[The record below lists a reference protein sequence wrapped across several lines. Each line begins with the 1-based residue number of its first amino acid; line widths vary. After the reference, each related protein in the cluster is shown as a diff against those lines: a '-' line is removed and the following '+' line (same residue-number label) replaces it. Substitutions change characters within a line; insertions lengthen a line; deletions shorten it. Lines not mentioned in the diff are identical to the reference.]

1 MDLGL
6 GLFYYTLIVLLAV
19 ILTAATC
26 LASYLVTRN
35 KTYRYAFAGFLF
47 YFFDVALVFQDDFLM
62 QRASDASVSPFFIGS
77 PVASVLVGGGALIS
91 FWLVLCEY
99 LEEDRPAVRWIP
111 GAAFVLASF
120 AVLLLAPEGNGQ
132 MFLFYSM
139 REAML
144 YAMLVYLAA
153 RYIGTRDDVL
163 RLRMR
168 RHRALYGAL
177 WALVT
182 CVLLENVV
190 FLLVVDPHAI
200 AGQRLPFFPERNFA
214 EHLFGGAPAQTEVID
229 KIGRPIG
236 ASAVSNGVAITA
248 DAVIGDNEHCVAVF
262 SIARTDG
269 MPIEGVDTIL
279 DKSFTTVFTGAQ
291 LFRVGNTKVGPEY
304 CFYDADPSD
313 NSVQCIVKM
322 TSFIGGDSFIGKIM
336 HVELGDLA
344 TGEMTADGKTTL
356 PSLQTVIEG
365 SWDMSFPLNYEDASI
380 ELSAGQ
386 RTKLD
391 GIGVAI
397 DSVVLSPIAIVVEYT
412 ADEPLLT
419 K

>member
-182 CVLLENVV
+182 CVLLESRVPAGHRPACDRRSEAALLPRAQLRRERARAVLRLRRLHERVAQPVATTYRTAHAGRRIARDVHRPESRSLRGRATVV
-190 FLLVVDPHAI
+190 EARGRGAATRA
-200 AGQRLPFFPERNFA
+200 AGQGQPEHRHIHASCA
-214 EHLFGGAPAQTEVID
+214 EHRQGAHAPYPPE
-229 KIGRPIG
+229 GR
-236 ASAVSNGVAITA
+236 
-248 DAVIGDNEHCVAVF
+248 
-262 SIARTDG
+262 
-269 MPIEGVDTIL
+269 
-279 DKSFTTVFTGAQ
+279 
-291 LFRVGNTKVGPEY
+291 
-304 CFYDADPSD
+304 
-313 NSVQCIVKM
+313 
-322 TSFIGGDSFIGKIM
+322 
-336 HVELGDLA
+336 
-344 TGEMTADGKTTL
+344 
-356 PSLQTVIEG
+356 
-365 SWDMSFPLNYEDASI
+365 
-380 ELSAGQ
+380 AG
-386 RTKLD
+386 
-391 GIGVAI
+391 
-397 DSVVLSPIAIVVEYT
+397 
-412 ADEPLLT
+412 
-419 K
+419 

>member
-120 AVLLLAPEGNGQ
+120 A
-132 MFLFYSM
+132 
-139 REAML
+139 
-144 YAMLVYLAA
+144 
-153 RYIGTRDDVL
+153 
-163 RLRMR
+163 
-168 RHRALYGAL
+168 L

-214 EHLFGGAPAQTEVID
+214 ENALVLCCGFAACTSAWRSLSLRRTEPPTQGGASLETFIDQNLAAYAAARQLSKREAEVLRLVLLG
-229 KIGRPIG
+229 K
-236 ASAVSNGVAITA
+236 
-248 DAVIGDNEHCVAVF
+248 DNQNIATSMHLAPSTVKVHMHHILQKAERANRKELIQDFWEF
-262 SIARTDG
+262 S
-269 MPIEGVDTIL
+269 
-279 DKSFTTVFTGAQ
+279 
-291 LFRVGNTKVGPEY
+291 
-304 CFYDADPSD
+304 
-313 NSVQCIVKM
+313 
-322 TSFIGGDSFIGKIM
+322 
-336 HVELGDLA
+336 
-344 TGEMTADGKTTL
+344 
-356 PSLQTVIEG
+356 
-365 SWDMSFPLNYEDASI
+365 
-380 ELSAGQ
+380 
-386 RTKLD
+386 
-391 GIGVAI
+391 
-397 DSVVLSPIAIVVEYT
+397 
-412 ADEPLLT
+412 
-419 K
+419 

>member
-62 QRASDASVSPFFIGS
+62 QRASDASASPFFIGS

-91 FWLVLCEY
+91 FWLVLSEY

-190 FLLVVDPHAI
+190 FLLVIDPHAI

-214 EHLFGGAPAQTEVID
+214 ENALVLCCGFAACTSAWRSLLATTYRTAHAGRRIARDVHRPESRSLRSRATVVEARGRGATTRAAGQ
-229 KIGRPIG
+229 GRPEHRHIHASCAEHRQG
-236 ASAVSNGVAITA
+236 AHA
-248 DAVIGDNEHCVAVF
+248 
-262 SIARTDG
+262 
-269 MPIEGVDTIL
+269 PYPPEG
-279 DKSFTTVFTGAQ
+279 
-291 LFRVGNTKVGPEY
+291 R
-304 CFYDADPSD
+304 
-313 NSVQCIVKM
+313 
-322 TSFIGGDSFIGKIM
+322 
-336 HVELGDLA
+336 
-344 TGEMTADGKTTL
+344 
-356 PSLQTVIEG
+356 
-365 SWDMSFPLNYEDASI
+365 
-380 ELSAGQ
+380 AG
-386 RTKLD
+386 
-391 GIGVAI
+391 
-397 DSVVLSPIAIVVEYT
+397 
-412 ADEPLLT
+412 
-419 K
+419 

>member
-200 AGQRLPFFPERNFA
+200 AGQRLRSRRSSTRISQP
-214 EHLFGGAPAQTEVID
+214 T
-229 KIGRPIG
+229 RPRDSCR
-236 ASAVSNGVAITA
+236 SARPRCCDS
-248 DAVIGDNEHCVAVF
+248 CCW
-262 SIARTDG
+262 ARTTRTS
-269 MPIEGVDTIL
+269 PHPCILRRAPSRCTCTISSRRPSGL
-279 DKSFTTVFTGAQ
+279 TARSLSRIF
-291 LFRVGNTKVGPEY
+291 GNSPRRFARAVRIRPARSY
-304 CFYDADPSD
+304 C
-313 NSVQCIVKM
+313 
-322 TSFIGGDSFIGKIM
+322 
-336 HVELGDLA
+336 
-344 TGEMTADGKTTL
+344 
-356 PSLQTVIEG
+356 
-365 SWDMSFPLNYEDASI
+365 
-380 ELSAGQ
+380 
-386 RTKLD
+386 R
-391 GIGVAI
+391 
-397 DSVVLSPIAIVVEYT
+397 
-412 ADEPLLT
+412 
-419 K
+419 

>member
-62 QRASDASVSPFFIGS
+62 QRASYASVSPFFIGS

-111 GAAFVLASF
+111 GAAFVLTSF

-214 EHLFGGAPAQTEVID
+214 ENALAYAAARQLSKREAEVLRLVLLGKDNQNIATSMHLAPSTVKVHMHHILQKAERANRKELIQDFWE
-229 KIGRPIG
+229 
-236 ASAVSNGVAITA
+236 
-248 DAVIGDNEHCVAVF
+248 F
-262 SIARTDG
+262 S
-269 MPIEGVDTIL
+269 
-279 DKSFTTVFTGAQ
+279 
-291 LFRVGNTKVGPEY
+291 
-304 CFYDADPSD
+304 
-313 NSVQCIVKM
+313 
-322 TSFIGGDSFIGKIM
+322 
-336 HVELGDLA
+336 
-344 TGEMTADGKTTL
+344 
-356 PSLQTVIEG
+356 
-365 SWDMSFPLNYEDASI
+365 
-380 ELSAGQ
+380 
-386 RTKLD
+386 
-391 GIGVAI
+391 
-397 DSVVLSPIAIVVEYT
+397 
-412 ADEPLLT
+412 
-419 K
+419 

>member
-111 GAAFVLASF
+111 GAAFVLTSF

-214 EHLFGGAPAQTEVID
+214 ENALVCAAASPPARARGAACRYDAPN
-229 KIGRPIG
+229 RPRREAHRSRRSSTRISQPTRPRDSCR
-236 ASAVSNGVAITA
+236 SARPRCCDS
-248 DAVIGDNEHCVAVF
+248 CCW
-262 SIARTDG
+262 ARTTRTS
-269 MPIEGVDTIL
+269 PHPCILRRAPSRCTCTISSRRPSGL
-279 DKSFTTVFTGAQ
+279 TARSLSRIF
-291 LFRVGNTKVGPEY
+291 GNSPRRFARAVRIRPARSY
-304 CFYDADPSD
+304 C
-313 NSVQCIVKM
+313 
-322 TSFIGGDSFIGKIM
+322 
-336 HVELGDLA
+336 
-344 TGEMTADGKTTL
+344 
-356 PSLQTVIEG
+356 
-365 SWDMSFPLNYEDASI
+365 
-380 ELSAGQ
+380 
-386 RTKLD
+386 R
-391 GIGVAI
+391 
-397 DSVVLSPIAIVVEYT
+397 
-412 ADEPLLT
+412 
-419 K
+419 

>member
-111 GAAFVLASF
+111 GAAFVLTSF

-190 FLLVVDPHAI
+190 FLLALVLCC
-200 AGQRLPFFPERNFA
+200 GFA
-214 EHLFGGAPAQTEVID
+214 ACTSAWRSLSLRRTEPPTQGGASLETFIDQNLAAYAAARQLSKREAEVLRLVLLG
-229 KIGRPIG
+229 K
-236 ASAVSNGVAITA
+236 
-248 DAVIGDNEHCVAVF
+248 DNQNIATSMHLAPSTVKVHMHHILQKAERANRKELIQDFWEF
-262 SIARTDG
+262 S
-269 MPIEGVDTIL
+269 
-279 DKSFTTVFTGAQ
+279 
-291 LFRVGNTKVGPEY
+291 
-304 CFYDADPSD
+304 
-313 NSVQCIVKM
+313 
-322 TSFIGGDSFIGKIM
+322 
-336 HVELGDLA
+336 
-344 TGEMTADGKTTL
+344 
-356 PSLQTVIEG
+356 
-365 SWDMSFPLNYEDASI
+365 
-380 ELSAGQ
+380 
-386 RTKLD
+386 
-391 GIGVAI
+391 
-397 DSVVLSPIAIVVEYT
+397 
-412 ADEPLLT
+412 
-419 K
+419 

>member
-6 GLFYYTLIVLLAV
+6 GLFYYTLIVLFAV

-62 QRASDASVSPFFIGS
+62 QRASDASVSPFFICS

-214 EHLFGGAPAQTEVID
+214 ENALVLCCGFAACTSAWRSLSLRRTEPPTQGGASLETFIDQNLAAYAAARQLSKREAEVLRLVLLG
-229 KIGRPIG
+229 K
-236 ASAVSNGVAITA
+236 
-248 DAVIGDNEHCVAVF
+248 DNQNIATSMHLAPSTVKVHMHHILQKAERANRKELIQDFWEF
-262 SIARTDG
+262 S
-269 MPIEGVDTIL
+269 
-279 DKSFTTVFTGAQ
+279 
-291 LFRVGNTKVGPEY
+291 
-304 CFYDADPSD
+304 
-313 NSVQCIVKM
+313 
-322 TSFIGGDSFIGKIM
+322 
-336 HVELGDLA
+336 
-344 TGEMTADGKTTL
+344 
-356 PSLQTVIEG
+356 
-365 SWDMSFPLNYEDASI
+365 
-380 ELSAGQ
+380 
-386 RTKLD
+386 
-391 GIGVAI
+391 
-397 DSVVLSPIAIVVEYT
+397 
-412 ADEPLLT
+412 
-419 K
+419 

>member
-163 RLRMR
+163 RLRRLHERVAQPVATTHRTAHAGR
-168 RHRALYGAL
+168 RIARDVHRPESRSLRGRATVVEARGRGA
-177 WALVT
+177 AT
-182 CVLLENVV
+182 R
-190 FLLVVDPHAI
+190 A
-200 AGQRLPFFPERNFA
+200 AGQGQPEHRHIHASCA
-214 EHLFGGAPAQTEVID
+214 EHRQGAHAPYPPE
-229 KIGRPIG
+229 GR
-236 ASAVSNGVAITA
+236 
-248 DAVIGDNEHCVAVF
+248 
-262 SIARTDG
+262 
-269 MPIEGVDTIL
+269 
-279 DKSFTTVFTGAQ
+279 
-291 LFRVGNTKVGPEY
+291 
-304 CFYDADPSD
+304 
-313 NSVQCIVKM
+313 
-322 TSFIGGDSFIGKIM
+322 
-336 HVELGDLA
+336 
-344 TGEMTADGKTTL
+344 
-356 PSLQTVIEG
+356 
-365 SWDMSFPLNYEDASI
+365 
-380 ELSAGQ
+380 AG
-386 RTKLD
+386 
-391 GIGVAI
+391 
-397 DSVVLSPIAIVVEYT
+397 
-412 ADEPLLT
+412 
-419 K
+419 

>member
-62 QRASDASVSPFFIGS
+62 QRASDASASPFFIGS

-177 WALVT
+177 
-182 CVLLENVV
+182 
-190 FLLVVDPHAI
+190 
-200 AGQRLPFFPERNFA
+200 
-214 EHLFGGAPAQTEVID
+214 
-229 KIGRPIG
+229 
-236 ASAVSNGVAITA
+236 
-248 DAVIGDNEHCVAVF
+248 
-262 SIARTDG
+262 
-269 MPIEGVDTIL
+269 
-279 DKSFTTVFTGAQ
+279 
-291 LFRVGNTKVGPEY
+291 
-304 CFYDADPSD
+304 
-313 NSVQCIVKM
+313 
-322 TSFIGGDSFIGKIM
+322 
-336 HVELGDLA
+336 
-344 TGEMTADGKTTL
+344 
-356 PSLQTVIEG
+356 
-365 SWDMSFPLNYEDASI
+365 
-380 ELSAGQ
+380 
-386 RTKLD
+386 
-391 GIGVAI
+391 
-397 DSVVLSPIAIVVEYT
+397 
-412 ADEPLLT
+412 
-419 K
+419 

>member
-1 MDLGL
+1 M
-6 GLFYYTLIVLLAV
+6 LLAV

-62 QRASDASVSPFFIGS
+62 QRASDASASPFFIGS

-190 FLLVVDPHAI
+190 FLLVIDPHAI

-214 EHLFGGAPAQTEVID
+214 ENALMLCCAFFAC
-229 KIGRPIG
+229 R
-236 ASAVSNGVAITA
+236 
-248 DAVIGDNEHCVAVF
+248 DA
-262 SIARTDG
+262 
-269 MPIEGVDTIL
+269 
-279 DKSFTTVFTGAQ
+279 
-291 LFRVGNTKVGPEY
+291 FRVLSLRFDRPPMRGGGRQEELIDDNLMMYGKRHQLSERECEVLRYVLLGNDNQNIASSMHLALSTVKVHVHNILQKTGQ
-304 CFYDADPSD
+304 A
-313 NSVQCIVKM
+313 NRQALVQDFWKM
-322 TSFIGGDSFIGKIM
+322 S
-336 HVELGDLA
+336 
-344 TGEMTADGKTTL
+344 
-356 PSLQTVIEG
+356 
-365 SWDMSFPLNYEDASI
+365 
-380 ELSAGQ
+380 
-386 RTKLD
+386 
-391 GIGVAI
+391 
-397 DSVVLSPIAIVVEYT
+397 
-412 ADEPLLT
+412 
-419 K
+419 

>member
-91 FWLVLCEY
+91 FWL
-99 LEEDRPAVRWIP
+99 
-111 GAAFVLASF
+111 
-120 AVLLLAPEGNGQ
+120 
-132 MFLFYSM
+132 LFYSM

-214 EHLFGGAPAQTEVID
+214 ENALVLCCGFAACTSAWRSLSLRRTEPPTQGGASLETFIDQNLAAYAAARQLSKREAEVLRLVLLG
-229 KIGRPIG
+229 K
-236 ASAVSNGVAITA
+236 
-248 DAVIGDNEHCVAVF
+248 DNQNIATSMHLAPSTVKVHMHHILQKAERANRKELIQDFWEF
-262 SIARTDG
+262 S
-269 MPIEGVDTIL
+269 
-279 DKSFTTVFTGAQ
+279 
-291 LFRVGNTKVGPEY
+291 
-304 CFYDADPSD
+304 
-313 NSVQCIVKM
+313 
-322 TSFIGGDSFIGKIM
+322 
-336 HVELGDLA
+336 
-344 TGEMTADGKTTL
+344 
-356 PSLQTVIEG
+356 
-365 SWDMSFPLNYEDASI
+365 
-380 ELSAGQ
+380 
-386 RTKLD
+386 
-391 GIGVAI
+391 
-397 DSVVLSPIAIVVEYT
+397 
-412 ADEPLLT
+412 
-419 K
+419 

>member
-190 FLLVVDPHAI
+190 FLLVIDPHAI
-200 AGQRLPFFPERNFA
+200 AG
-214 EHLFGGAPAQTEVID
+214 
-229 KIGRPIG
+229 
-236 ASAVSNGVAITA
+236 
-248 DAVIGDNEHCVAVF
+248 
-262 SIARTDG
+262 
-269 MPIEGVDTIL
+269 
-279 DKSFTTVFTGAQ
+279 
-291 LFRVGNTKVGPEY
+291 
-304 CFYDADPSD
+304 
-313 NSVQCIVKM
+313 
-322 TSFIGGDSFIGKIM
+322 
-336 HVELGDLA
+336 
-344 TGEMTADGKTTL
+344 
-356 PSLQTVIEG
+356 
-365 SWDMSFPLNYEDASI
+365 
-380 ELSAGQ
+380 
-386 RTKLD
+386 
-391 GIGVAI
+391 
-397 DSVVLSPIAIVVEYT
+397 
-412 ADEPLLT
+412 
-419 K
+419 

>member
-190 FLLVVDPHAI
+190 FLLVIDPHAI

-214 EHLFGGAPAQTEVID
+214 ENALVLWRLRRLHERVAQPVATTYRTAHA
-229 KIGRPIG
+229 GRR
-236 ASAVSNGVAITA
+236 
-248 DAVIGDNEHCVAVF
+248 
-262 SIARTDG
+262 IARDVHRPESRSLRG
-269 MPIEGVDTIL
+269 RA
-279 DKSFTTVFTGAQ
+279 TVVEARGRGA
-291 LFRVGNTKVGPEY
+291 
-304 CFYDADPSD
+304 
-313 NSVQCIVKM
+313 
-322 TSFIGGDSFIGKIM
+322 
-336 HVELGDLA
+336 A
-344 TGEMTADGKTTL
+344 TRA
-356 PSLQTVIEG
+356 
-365 SWDMSFPLNYEDASI
+365 
-380 ELSAGQ
+380 AGQ
-386 RTKLD
+386 GQPEHRHIHASCAEHRQ
-391 GIGVAI
+391 GAHAPYPPEGRAG
-397 DSVVLSPIAIVVEYT
+397 
-412 ADEPLLT
+412 
-419 K
+419 

>member
-190 FLLVVDPHAI
+190 FLLVIDPHAI
-200 AGQRLPFFPERNFA
+200 AGQRLPAACTSAWRSLSLRRTEPPTQ
-214 EHLFGGAPAQTEVID
+214 GGASLETFIDQNLAAYAAARQLSKREAEVLRLVLLG
-229 KIGRPIG
+229 K
-236 ASAVSNGVAITA
+236 
-248 DAVIGDNEHCVAVF
+248 DNQNIATSMHLAPSTVKVHMHHILQKAERANRKELIQDFWEF
-262 SIARTDG
+262 S
-269 MPIEGVDTIL
+269 
-279 DKSFTTVFTGAQ
+279 
-291 LFRVGNTKVGPEY
+291 
-304 CFYDADPSD
+304 
-313 NSVQCIVKM
+313 
-322 TSFIGGDSFIGKIM
+322 
-336 HVELGDLA
+336 
-344 TGEMTADGKTTL
+344 
-356 PSLQTVIEG
+356 
-365 SWDMSFPLNYEDASI
+365 
-380 ELSAGQ
+380 
-386 RTKLD
+386 
-391 GIGVAI
+391 
-397 DSVVLSPIAIVVEYT
+397 
-412 ADEPLLT
+412 
-419 K
+419 

>member
-132 MFLFYSM
+132 MFLFY
-139 REAML
+139 
-144 YAMLVYLAA
+144 
-153 RYIGTRDDVL
+153 GTRDDVL

-214 EHLFGGAPAQTEVID
+214 ENALVLCCGFAACTSAWRSLSLRRTEPPTQGGASLETFIDQNLAAYAAARQLSKREAEVLRLVLLG
-229 KIGRPIG
+229 K
-236 ASAVSNGVAITA
+236 
-248 DAVIGDNEHCVAVF
+248 DNQNIATSMHLAPSTVKVHMHHILQKAERANRKELIQDFWEF
-262 SIARTDG
+262 S
-269 MPIEGVDTIL
+269 
-279 DKSFTTVFTGAQ
+279 
-291 LFRVGNTKVGPEY
+291 
-304 CFYDADPSD
+304 
-313 NSVQCIVKM
+313 
-322 TSFIGGDSFIGKIM
+322 
-336 HVELGDLA
+336 
-344 TGEMTADGKTTL
+344 
-356 PSLQTVIEG
+356 
-365 SWDMSFPLNYEDASI
+365 
-380 ELSAGQ
+380 
-386 RTKLD
+386 
-391 GIGVAI
+391 
-397 DSVVLSPIAIVVEYT
+397 
-412 ADEPLLT
+412 
-419 K
+419 